1 MSDSIHFNIHLTSI
15 HAVVFAL
22 GSLSLVSYSRQML
35 RKIETK
41 GPVPKM
47 RITWRASILMQ
58 RKAAQTIKII
68 KTLGIVLSL
77 CEVISCS
84 KND

>member
-1 MSDSIHFNIHLTSI
+1 
-15 HAVVFAL
+15 
-22 GSLSLVSYSRQML
+22 ML

-41 GPVPKM
+41 GQVPKM

-68 KTLGIVLSL
+68 KTPGIMDPQGVWY
-77 CEVISCS
+77 
-84 KND
+84 